1 MIAKP
6 FEFVVLAALV
16 LAFIVNTV
24 LLQAVVSGTLAFP
37 PAIFLS
43 LPAGILFAVTE
54 VILVVALV
62 GWIAWMLIP
71 KFP

>member
-24 LLQAVVSGTLAFP
+24 LLKAVVCGTLAFP
-37 PAIFLS
+37 PAIF
-43 LPAGILFAVTE
+43 
-54 VILVVALV
+54 
-62 GWIAWMLIP
+62 
-71 KFP
+71 